1 VSLRVRILV
10 LGLIVALPLLLFA
23 VLGAVRD
30 QQDREA
36 TLAAD
41 QVALARAAAAAADG
55 FLQSDATALRALVAL
70 PQIRSFAT
78 NPEAAEPP
86 MQAIFDAFPNLE
98 SLGLI
103 GPDGRN
109 VRSLIRDGTVP
120 PGTVYVGDRPYVRQ
134 ALSQG
139 TMVLSPAV
147 LSRVRP
153 GVPVVA
159 IALPVPPAAGQ
170 PATSVLIGTVALG
183 RLREVMHSA
192 VPDDRGDVLLVDGD
206 GQLLVAPGVDP
217 ASTRQL
223 TSLRG
228 DQAVDAALAGQTGS
242 WIGQTS
248 NAAEPQLVGYA
259 PVTETNW
266 GVLIRVPLAV
276 AFGPARAE
284 VARSIGILVGALGL
298 SLATGWWLASRL
310 ARSHDQLEAARRDA
324 ERGRDRAAF
333 LAEAGRLLGS
343 TLEYE
348 GTLEAVARAAVPSLA
363 DWCVVD
369 LVREGESD
377 LRRLAVAHADPSR
390 EPMARALQEQYP
402 ADLERDG
409 VFQRI
414 VNSGEPLLVPE
425 ISDAD
430 LANSARDEQHLELL
444 RSMAPRSILFVP
456 MRGHA
461 GVVGVMTFAFA
472 ESGRSYAAD
481 DVELAL
487 GLADRA
493 ALAVDNARL
502 FEAVQTALRTRD
514 EFLGAAAHDLK
525 NPLAAIKVQA
535 QLLFRMASR
544 GETIPSTDALTRA
557 QRIDQTATRA
567 AAQVDELLDV
577 ARLQLGPLDLD
588 RSSVDLVRITRDA
601 VAEVQAATEQHALHL
616 DLSDDPLDGS
626 WDAQRQQRVIDNLLG
641 NAVKYS
647 PDGGV
652 VRITLGSRDERAR
665 AELSIA
671 DHGLGIPEDDLPH
684 VFERFHRGSN
694 VVGRIPGTGLGLAS
708 CKQIVE
714 SHGGSLELE
723 STPGEGTRVTV
734 RLPLARE
741 D

>member
-1 VSLRVRILV
+1 VTLRVRILV
-10 LGLIVALPLLLFA
+10 LGLVVALPLLLFA
-23 VLGAVRD
+23 VLAAVRD
-30 QQDREA
+30 QQEREA

-55 FLQSDATALRALVAL
+55 LLQSDATALRALVAL
-70 PQIRSFAT
+70 PAIRDFVS
-78 NPEAAEPP
+78 NPDAAEPP
-86 MQAIFDAFPNLE
+86 MLAIFGAFPNLE

-120 PGTVYVGDRPYVRQ
+120 PGSVYVGDRPYVRQ

-159 IALPVPPAAGQ
+159 IALPVPPPPGQ

-183 RLREVMHSA
+183 RLSEVMQSA

-217 ASTRQL
+217 GSTRQL

-228 DQAVDAALAGQTGS
+228 DPVVDAALAGQTGS
-242 WIGQTS
+242 WIGQGS
-248 NAAEPQLVGYA
+248 NAAAPQLIGYA

-266 GVLIRVPLAV
+266 GVLIRVTLAV

-284 VARSIGILVGALGL
+284 AARSIGILVGALGL

-310 ARSHDQLEAARRDA
+310 ARSHDQLEIARLDA

-348 GTLEAVARAAVPSLA
+348 ATLQAVARAAVPNLA

-377 LRRLAVAHADPSR
+377 LRRLAVAHADPDR
-390 EPMARALQEQYP
+390 EALARAIHEGYP

-409 VFQRI
+409 ALTRV
-414 VNSGEPLLVPE
+414 VSTGEPLLVPE
-425 ISDAD
+425 ITDAD
-430 LANSARDEQHLELL
+430 LAGGARDEQHLALL
-444 RSMAPRSILFVP
+444 RSMAPRSMVMVP

-461 GVVGVMTFAFA
+461 GVVGVMSFAFA
-472 ESGRSYAAD
+472 ESGRRYTPE

-502 FEAVQTALRTRD
+502 LAAVQTALHTRD

-535 QLLFRMASR
+535 QLLHRQASR
-544 GETIPSTDALTRA
+544 GETIQSTDALTRA

-588 RSSVDLVRITRDA
+588 RSTVDLAKLTREA
-601 VAEVQAATEQHALHL
+601 VAEVQAATEQHTLQLEVL
-616 DLSDDPLDGS
+616 DEPVLGS
-626 WDAQRQQRVIDNLLG
+626 GDAPRLQRVIDNLLG

-652 VRITLGSRDERAR
+652 VRISLAVATMG
-665 AELSIA
+665 
-671 DHGLGIPEDDLPH
+671 
-684 VFERFHRGSN
+684 RGPS
-694 VVGRIPGTGLGLAS
+694 
-708 CKQIVE
+708 
-714 SHGGSLELE
+714 
-723 STPGEGTRVTV
+723 
-734 RLPLARE
+734 
-741 D
+741 